1 MRTFIAIALV
11 AVIGVLTL
19 YYPYDPFYS
28 YNPFPAPWRKFAAAV
43 VALCAA
49 FIVLGVALHFV
60 AP

>member
-1 MRTFIAIALV
+1 MRTFVAIALV
-11 AVIGVLTL
+11 AVIGVLAL
-19 YYPYDPFYS
+19 YYPYDPFYP
-28 YNPFPAPWRKFAAAV
+28 YKPFPWRKFAAAV